1 MYNMVFGKCNT
12 NTQGLKIA
20 KKQHHELQ
28 NQLLIKILPF
38 YKTTLFL
45 SRLATTTA
53 IEDNGDAFL
62 TPCLNSSC
70 NCSSHDAQNKDII
83 YEICSMQS
91 N

>member
-20 KKQHHELQ
+20 KKHHELQ

-45 SRLATTTA
+45 STRDNNNSN
-53 IEDNGDAFL
+53 EDNGDAFL

-83 YEICSMQS
+83 Y
-91 N
+91 

>member
-1 MYNMVFGKCNT
+1 MYYMVFGKCNT

-20 KKQHHELQ
+20 KNTMNCKTSY
-28 NQLLIKILPF
+28 LLKYFRSTKPPF
-38 YKTTLFL
+38 FSL

-83 YEICSMQS
+83 YEICSMQL